1 VAAALAGV
9 LFLTWGYLHTG
20 GAYQAYGDPYQ
31 PYLDTIIAALAV
43 LVPALFFAGL
53 AGLAR
58 LHARVGRH
66 AVLLLVAL
74 VATVG
79 FVLAFCGAA
88 VGVMR
93 GIEGALVWYDAYVAG
108 RQNTTAFGLLVP
120 WWIEWTSLLFAGL
133 TMVGVAA
140 LVTDEG
146 ARLRPSR
153 ALPLVMGVSG
163 WAYYLTDLVGTPG
176 EYWAHALFG
185 VFFGLC
191 WVGLGVLLFWGGE
204 W

>member
-1 VAAALAGV
+1 M
-9 LFLTWGYLHTG
+9 TWGYLHTG
-20 GAYQAYGDPYQ
+20 DAYGDPYQ

-66 AVLLLVAL
+66 AVLLLAEL

-79 FVLAFCGAA
+79 FVLAFAGAA
-88 VGVMR
+88 VGVVR

-133 TMVGVAA
+133 TIVGVAA
-140 LVTDEG
+140 LGTEG
-146 ARLRPSR
+146 AARLRPSR
-153 ALPLVMGVSG
+153 TLPLVMGVSG
-163 WAYYLTDLVGTPG
+163 WAYYLTGLVGTPG
-176 EYWAHALFG
+176 AYWAHAFFG